1 MNDYLK
7 VLLLLDESILVFT
20 KSKNFSSRDRSLI
33 LLTLNGFRNILN
45 DFIDKEMAL
54 MGAELENA
62 KH

>member
-7 VLLLLDESILVFT
+7 VLQLLDETILGFM
-20 KSKNFSSRDRSLI
+20 KSKNFSGRDRSLI
-33 LLTLNGFRNILN
+33 ILALNGFRDILD